1 MQTASISLPIIRE
14 ENHSYQN
21 NSASLAEKEER
32 EMMEI
37 REEQWPIVPKNAHVH
52 RLVFLFT
59 KLGEPFASLATPFR
73 LTTVHV

>member
-1 MQTASISLPIIRE
+1 MQTPNIPLPTICE
-14 ENHSYQN
+14 ESHSYQES
-21 NSASLAEKEER
+21 SASLAERSER

-37 REEQWPIVPKNAHVH
+37 RDEQWPIVPKNEHVH